1 MYYVGLGPSGLR
13 TQANTRVYNFDRQ
26 GVSDLCYKS
35 SSFGKWSPFI
45 QKVNHIVGISVT
57 TQCSVGLLTGGS

>member
-1 MYYVGLGPSGLR
+1 MGLGPSGLR

-26 GVSDLCYKS
+26 EVSDFCYKS
-35 SSFGKWSPFI
+35 NSFGKWSPFV
-45 QKVNHIVGISVT
+45 QKVNHIAGINVT